1 VFLEKLL
8 CPINVTAWHE
18 ESDVSTAESSTLAA
32 KAVQSG
38 SFSSA
43 IVAEA
48 SGISG
53 LALSEPVLE
62 RARQMVLDWLGVTI
76 AGAQQ
81 PSATAIHRV
90 FAAEGGTPVAGVFG
104 TAHRFTARQA
114 ALATGD
120 ASHALDYDD
129 MGFGGHPA
137 VVIMPAVFAVA
148 EQVGANGLQTVE
160 ALVQAC
166 EVMHRIDLACGRS
179 AYPRGFHLTGT
190 IGAFA
195 AAMGAGR
202 LLGLD
207 QAMLVHAMGV
217 AGTQAAGLKA
227 SFGTMSKHLNAGNA
241 AAVGVLSA
249 MLAREGFTGA
259 EDIIEGPQGMVFSHN
274 GDLEAFDPSR
284 RGDGR
289 LGIETV
295 MFKFHAACGGTH
307 SAINGINAIKARRP
321 FTVSDVERVDLAVPQ
336 AAMSVCGIAEPVNGV
351 EAMFSI
357 AHAASLAI
365 ADRTTAPSSFT
376 DASPHDPELI
386 AARKLVH
393 IHPTTRLPAPGSANE
408 VTVRLKNGEVHEACL
423 SALIVA
429 ADHELADQWNRL
441 EAKFVD
447 LVTPVLGGARTDDVI
462 AMIRSFESL
471 DSLSGLVAACV
482 PAR

>member
-1 VFLEKLL
+1 MTTMEVGT
-8 CPINVTAWHE
+8 TAID
-18 ESDVSTAESSTLAA
+18 SDRSA
-32 KAVQSG
+32 
-38 SFSSA
+38 SFSA
-43 IVAEA
+43 QIVADA
-48 SGISG
+48 SRISG
-53 LALSEPVLE
+53 PALSEPLLE

-76 AGAQQ
+76 AGAGQ
-81 PSATAIHRV
+81 PSARAIHRV
-90 FAAEGGTPVAGVFG
+90 CAAEGGAPVASVFG
-104 TAHRFTARQA
+104 TAHRFTSRQA
-114 ALATGD
+114 ALANGD

-137 VVIMPAVFAVA
+137 VVILPAVFAVA
-148 EQVGANGLQTVE
+148 EQVDASGIETVE
-160 ALVQAC
+160 AIVQAC

-190 IGAFA
+190 MGAFA

-202 LLGLD
+202 LLRLD
-207 QAMLVHAMGV
+207 HAMLVNALGV

-227 SFGTMSKHLNAGNA
+227 SFGTMAKHLNAGNA

-259 EDIIEGPQGMVFSHN
+259 EDIFEGPQGLVVSHN
-274 GDLEAFDPSR
+274 GDLAAFDPSR

-307 SAINGINAIKARRP
+307 SAINGINGIKAKRP
-321 FTVSDVERVDLAVPQ
+321 FSFGDVERVDIAVPQ
-336 AAMSVCGIAEPVNGV
+336 AAMTVCGIAEPVNGV

-365 ADRTTAPSSFT
+365 MDRPTGPSSFT
-376 DASPHDPELI
+376 DASPHDPALI
-386 AARKLVH
+386 AARRLVH
-393 IHPTTRLPAPGSANE
+393 IHPTPRLPTPGSANE
-408 VTVRLKNGEVHEACL
+408 VTVRLKSGEVHEACV

-429 ADHELADQWNRL
+429 TDNELADQWQRL

-447 LVTPVLGGARTDDVI
+447 LVAPILGGNRTDEIIETVGNLE
-462 AMIRSFESL
+462 RLESL
-471 DSLSGLVAACV
+471 SALAASCV
-482 PAR
+482 PEG